1 MKYSDIFIKE
11 TRNSENELYQIH
23 FYQEGD
29 WWRAYEWSSY
39 LVAQFPNALEEK
51 DKLKPIRR
59 SYKENEDGII
69 FVGLKASSF
78 EKYLP
83 NMKYNVIEDKHMIV
97 DVSNIDLPIFN
108 INNYSTIL
116 YEWKNKYPF
125 KETREK
131 KEENKTTVEL
141 PPYVFNENKDTI
153 MSIVFEIMTYN
164 IDTNNEKNAAFLQN
178 MKNKFLNIFI

>member
-1 MKYSDIFIKE
+1 
-11 TRNSENELYQIH
+11 
-23 FYQEGD
+23 
-29 WWRAYEWSSY
+29 
-39 LVAQFPNALEEK
+39 
-51 DKLKPIRR
+51 
-59 SYKENEDGII
+59 
-69 FVGLKASSF
+69 
-78 EKYLP
+78 
-83 NMKYNVIEDKHMIV
+83 MKYNVIEDKHMIV

-125 KETREK
+125 KETKEK